1 LFAAPP
7 RDRNAA
13 PLYLDA
19 LFEFEAGMAVC
30 FPEGPERDRRL
41 RAADDRSERYMEL
54 HRVLEKDPKAVP
66 PEAIDAVITLYET
79 GFRMLAE
86 AQRRDPC
93 VFEVG
98 LGDDA
103 PLPHLQSARQVAR
116 VASLRVRRA
125 VEQGDFDAAIRAVEE
140 VLRLAR
146 DLRPRGSIITQMVAG
161 TIIERDV
168 CDDMVKAVLAGRDL
182 RVEHCDRLLKGFLS
196 HEASSSDGYA
206 EGLRVEYLTARV
218 SLRDLARKQAQVVG
232 QASPAESS
240 RQVRDLTDYYR
251 ALLSLDGLPYA
262 ARIEKIAT
270 LKIWEPGVEALSKA
284 MGRASASLRAT
295 ECLIVMRRWQLT
307 HRGLPRAL
315 LVAAREAGLKAV
327 PADPFDGKPMRVAV
341 LEGQAAVYSVGK
353 DGRDDGGQK
362 DSRFDSQPG
371 DLIYP
376 RPPTARRPESAP
388 AREDS
393 DKADDPS
400 PER

>member
-1 LFAAPP
+1 
-7 RDRNAA
+7 
-13 PLYLDA
+13 
-19 LFEFEAGMAVC
+19 MAVC
-30 FPEGPERDRRL
+30 FPEGPERDRRV

-54 HRVLEKDPKAVP
+54 HRVLEKDPRAVP

-79 GFRMLAE
+79 GFRKLAE
-86 AQRRDPC
+86 AQRRDHC
-93 VFEVG
+93 VFEVA

-103 PLPHLQSARQVAR
+103 LLPHLQSARQVAR

-146 DLRPRGSIITQMVAG
+146 DLRPRGSMFTQMVAG
-161 TIIERDV
+161 TIIEGDV
-168 CDDMVKAVLAGRDL
+168 CDDMVKAVLAGPEL
-182 RVEHCDRLLKGFLS
+182 RVEHCDRLLKVFLS
-196 HEASSSDGYA
+196 HETSSSDGYA
-206 EGLRVEYLTARV
+206 EGLRGEYLTTLA
-218 SLRDLARKQAQVVG
+218 SLRNLVRQPAQVVAH
-232 QASPAESS
+232 ASPADSS

-251 ALLSLDGLPYA
+251 ALLGLDGLPYA

-270 LKIWEPGVEALSKA
+270 LKIWEPALVACSQA
-284 MGRASASLRAT
+284 MGRETASLRAT

-327 PADPFDGKPMRVAV
+327 PADPFNGKPMRVAV
-341 LEGQAAVYSVGK
+341 LRGQPIVYSVGK

-362 DSRFDSQPG
+362 DSIFDSQPG

-376 RPPTARRPESAP
+376 RPPKVRREASP

-393 DKADDPS
+393 GEDDDQS
-400 PER
+400 PEP